1 MRSGGSSRGS
11 GHTGRLGMV
20 SSGWMEALK
29 LNDMLTVEKRKR
41 RTQSPEAIPRLKDYR
56 VLPREAKKG
65 G

>member
-29 LNDMLTVEKRKR
+29 LDDISQWGKER
-41 RTQSPEAIPRLKDYR
+41 RTQSLEAISRLKDYR
-56 VLPREAKKG
+56 MLPREAKKG

>member
-1 MRSGGSSRGS
+1 
-11 GHTGRLGMV
+11 MV

>member
-11 GHTGRLGMV
+11 GHRGRLGMV

-29 LNDMLTVEKRKR
+29 LDDILQWGKER
-41 RTQSPEAIPRLKDYR
+41 RTQSLEAIPRLKDYR
-56 VLPREAKKG
+56 MLPREAKKG